1 MRGGNNG
8 VGISR
13 GDALLGRVE
22 SFLPL
27 RNKQVDELNEKLR
40 AEMQAQDDLH
50 RKELAKYIKDNKEL
64 IALLNEQKEKEK
76 NPNRALVEP
85 HALV

>member
-40 AEMQAQDDLH
+40 AEAGGQTFEMRTIDRLGH
-50 RKELAKYIKDNKEL
+50 LTY
-64 IALLNEQKEKEK
+64 
-76 NPNRALVEP
+76 
-85 HALV
+85 